1 MKKNRVFLFLGILLI
16 LYAIYNIVLLQ
27 ASDQNISENEKL
39 INQAG
44 YAPLLAAEDEIDSSR
59 STENIPDR
67 IIIPKINLDAPVEI
81 AQAVTTEIEGKEYVQ
96 YLVPEK
102 FAAGFHV
109 NSGTPSSAGTITP
122 MGKYLQNFTC
132 LKRGISLIFTAR
144 TNCLSMSFPM
154 S

>member
-1 MKKNRVFLFLGILLI
+1 
-16 LYAIYNIVLLQ
+16 
-27 ASDQNISENEKL
+27 
-39 INQAG
+39 
-44 YAPLLAAEDEIDSSR
+44 
-59 STENIPDR
+59 
-67 IIIPKINLDAPVEI
+67 VEI

-109 NSGTPSSAGTITP
+109 NSAPLGEIGNTVISGHHNAYGEVFA
-122 MGKYLQNFTC
+122 KLYL
-132 LKRGISLIFTAR
+132 LEAGISLIFTAR